1 MSPKRDIPIRDTASS
16 DTLCSFLKNMQNHK
30 KSQNMCLVYP
40 STVSH
45 ARDQSLVELHDRQ
58 KCVSIWLQLRESSFM
73 KGKNMETENETFYL
87 KQVPLFADLADEDVR
102 ELMAV
107 ARRRTFRA
115 GEVIFHRDDPGQVL
129 YVIKEGKV
137 KISLISP
144 DGQEISLTVFGKG
157 DYFGEFAILDGL
169 PRSADATAMERVEC
183 YTLQRSDFHNAIM
196 KNPKIAIQVLEVLSK
211 RLRSTDQMVEDLIF
225 LDVYGRVAKKLLE
238 LADTH
243 GTKVENGIRI
253 DVRLT
258 QQEIASMVGAS
269 RESVNKVMGY
279 FTDKNFISTDKQ
291 IGRAS

>member
-1 MSPKRDIPIRDTASS
+1 MT
-16 DTLCSFLKNMQNHK
+16 
-30 KSQNMCLVYP
+30 
-40 STVSH
+40 
-45 ARDQSLVELHDRQ
+45 
-58 KCVSIWLQLRESSFM
+58 
-73 KGKNMETENETFYL
+73 TENEAIYL
-87 KQVPLFADLADEDVR
+87 KQVPLFAGLADEDIR
-102 ELMAV
+102 GLMAL
-107 ARRRTFRA
+107 AKRRTFRS
-115 GEVIFHRDDPGQVL
+115 GEVIFHREDPGQVL

-144 DGQEISLTVFGKG
+144 DGQEISLVVFGKG
-157 DYFGEFAILDGL
+157 ECFGEFAILDGL
-169 PRSADATAMERVEC
+169 PRSADVVALEKVEC

-196 KNPKIAIQVLEVLSK
+196 KNPKIAIQIIEVLTR

-243 GTKVENGIRI
+243 GTKVDDGTRI

-279 FTDKNFISTDKQ
+279 FTDKNFISTDKYK
-291 IGRAS
+291 ITLHRISELERRIY

>member
-1 MSPKRDIPIRDTASS
+1 MA
-16 DTLCSFLKNMQNHK
+16 
-30 KSQNMCLVYP
+30 
-40 STVSH
+40 
-45 ARDQSLVELHDRQ
+45 
-58 KCVSIWLQLRESSFM
+58 
-73 KGKNMETENETFYL
+73 TENEAIYL
-87 KQVPLFADLADEDVR
+87 KQVPLFAGLADEDIR
-102 ELMAV
+102 GLMAL
-107 ARRRTFRA
+107 AKRRTFRS
-115 GEVIFHRDDPGQVL
+115 GEVIFHREDPGQVL

-144 DGQEISLTVFGKG
+144 DGQEISLVVFGKG
-157 DYFGEFAILDGL
+157 ECFGEFAILDGL
-169 PRSADATAMERVEC
+169 PRSADAVALEKVEC

-196 KNPKIAIQVLEVLSK
+196 KNPKIAIQIIEVLTR

-243 GTKVENGIRI
+243 GTKVDDGTRI

-279 FTDKNFISTDKQ
+279 FTDKNFISTDKYK
-291 IGRAS
+291 ITLHRISDLERRIY